1 MDQFLEKSG
10 IMTKKYYTRKIRDLS
25 FKKEEEKN
33 TRVANVYVLSYVA
46 AGYTKS
52 IMPFSYI

>member
-1 MDQFLEKSG
+1 
-10 IMTKKYYTRKIRDLS
+10 MTKKYYTRKIRDLS